1 MTASD
6 PQSQAQGWLSA
17 FEKALSSNNIAAA
30 VAMFESDC
38 YWRDLV
44 SFTWNITTAEGQ
56 ASVTDLLNSTL
67 SKVKPGHWLVDG
79 QATHADGV
87 TEAWFTFE
95 TGVGRGKGLVRL
107 KGDKCWTLLTTLVEL
122 KGFEEKTGTHRIAGA
137 EHGAHPGRVTWAEQR
152 AHEAA
157 HLGYDEQ
164 PEVVIIGGG
173 QGGIALGGRG

>member
-56 ASVTDLLNSTL
+56 ASVTDLLNST
-67 SKVKPGHWLVDG
+67 
-79 QATHADGV
+79 
-87 TEAWFTFE
+87 
-95 TGVGRGKGLVRL
+95 
-107 KGDKCWTLLTTLVEL
+107 
-122 KGFEEKTGTHRIAGA
+122 
-137 EHGAHPGRVTWAEQR
+137 
-152 AHEAA
+152 
-157 HLGYDEQ
+157 
-164 PEVVIIGGG
+164 
-173 QGGIALGGRG
+173 